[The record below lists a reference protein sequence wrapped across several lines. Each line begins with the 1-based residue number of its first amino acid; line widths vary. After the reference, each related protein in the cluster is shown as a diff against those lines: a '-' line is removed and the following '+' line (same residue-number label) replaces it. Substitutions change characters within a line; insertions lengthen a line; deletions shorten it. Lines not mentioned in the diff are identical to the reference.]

1 MTGDSR
7 LRRIALGETG
17 FERAAVWSAVGF
29 AASYVAF
36 DAAGL
41 LGAAAGA
48 TPASGVV
55 PPVGAAL
62 AALTAVG
69 TAAYAAVGAGALPAV
84 LLAYGPFAAVFLR
97 AIGPA
102 PYAIPFADLLPFAVA
117 EPLGL
122 ALAAAVAVG
131 VAGYLVGRVVAGV
144 GGGDGPDEDAAAAGG
159 DADASD

>member
-36 DAAGL
+36 DVAGL

-48 TPASGVV
+48 PPASGVV

-97 AIGPA
+97 AIGPV
-102 PYAIPFADLLPFAVA
+102 PYSIPFADIVPFVIAVA

-131 VAGYLVGRVVAGV
+131 LAGYLVGRVVAGV
-144 GGGDGPDEDAAAAGG
+144 GGGPDEATADAGG

>member
-1 MTGDSR
+1 MTGYTR

-29 AASYVAF
+29 AVSYVAF

-48 TPASGVV
+48 VPASGVV

-69 TAAYAAVGAGALPAV
+69 TAAFAAVGAGALPAV

-102 PYAIPFADLLPFAVA
+102 PYAVPVADPLPFAVAVA

-131 VAGYLVGRVVAGV
+131 LAGYLVGRVV
-144 GGGDGPDEDAAAAGG
+144 GGDGDGPDESATAAGG